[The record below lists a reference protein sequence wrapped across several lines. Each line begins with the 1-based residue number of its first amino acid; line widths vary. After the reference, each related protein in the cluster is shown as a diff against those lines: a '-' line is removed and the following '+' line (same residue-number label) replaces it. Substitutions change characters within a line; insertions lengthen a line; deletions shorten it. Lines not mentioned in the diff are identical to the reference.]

1 MKMNWND
8 LVKTRMKE
16 RGITQEI
23 LAEKLGKSQGA
34 VNLWLNKKREPS
46 LDDIADIMKEVGLS
60 TIILNSD
67 RSVESSSIGIG
78 NTEKID
84 SKNLTYKNSFPV
96 ISAVQ
101 AGLWTE
107 ACEAYAS
114 YDVDKYLSTTERVS
128 ESSFWLRVKGDSMTS
143 LTSPS
148 FPEGTAV
155 LVDPTIEPENGK
167 FVVAKLTDEN
177 EATFKRLVI
186 DAGKKYL
193 KPLNR
198 DYSML
203 EINGNCKIIGV
214 VVDAKI
220 QLF

>member
-1 MKMNWND
+1 MNWND

-16 RGITQEI
+16 CGITQEI

-107 ACEAYAS
+107 ACEAYTF
-114 YDVDKYLSTTERVS
+114 YDIDEYLPTTERVS
-128 ESSFWLRVKGDSMTS
+128 DSSFWLRVKGDSMTS

-203 EINGNCKIIGV
+203 EINDNCKIIGV

>member
-1 MKMNWND
+1 MNWND

-67 RSVESSSIGIG
+67 RSVETSSIGIG

-101 AGLWTE
+101 AGLWSE
-107 ACEAYAS
+107 ACEAYTL
-114 YDVDKYLSTTERVS
+114 YDIDEYLPTTERVS
-128 ESSFWLRVKGDSMTS
+128 DSSFWLRVKGDSMTS
-143 LTSPS
+143 LSSPS

-203 EINGNCKIIGV
+203 EVNGNCKIIGV
-214 VVDAKI
+214 VVDAKM

>member
-1 MKMNWND
+1 MNWND

-84 SKNLTYKNSFPV
+84 SKNLTYKIP
-96 ISAVQ
+96 
-101 AGLWTE
+101 
-107 ACEAYAS
+107 
-114 YDVDKYLSTTERVS
+114 
-128 ESSFWLRVKGDSMTS
+128 S
-143 LTSPS
+143 L
-148 FPEGTAV
+148 
-155 LVDPTIEPENGK
+155 
-167 FVVAKLTDEN
+167 
-177 EATFKRLVI
+177 
-186 DAGKKYL
+186 
-193 KPLNR
+193 
-198 DYSML
+198 
-203 EINGNCKIIGV
+203 
-214 VVDAKI
+214 
-220 QLF
+220 

>member
-1 MKMNWND
+1 MNWND

-84 SKNLTYKNSFPV
+84 SKKLTYKNAFPV

-107 ACEAYAS
+107 ACEAYTS

-155 LVDPTIEPENGK
+155 LVDPTIDPENGK
-167 FVVAKLTDEN
+167 FIVAKLTDEN

-203 EINGNCKIIGV
+203 EVNGNCKIIGV
-214 VVDAKI
+214 VVDAKM